1 MIKNRL
7 ISVLKSN
14 FKYLAFF
21 YKYLRLKVLYII
33 TLSVF
38 VSLLDV
44 LSLSMFIPLFEAA
57 SGGGDKENPSV
68 VQAYLDQFGI
78 SLTINNILL
87 IMLIFFL
94 FKGLARYFDVF
105 FRARISAFFIKRMRF
120 RLLNLI
126 SNLRYSKFIM
136 TDQGTIQNVVSV
148 EAAGVLT
155 AYQLYI
161 SVFQNF
167 IFVIVYIAMS
177 FLSNANFTLIV
188 IIGGVISRF
197 VLTKFYSRSK
207 TISYAITEKNNA
219 FLSLVLQQITNFK
232 YLKSTAV
239 MPKYVKKIN
248 ANINETE
255 DEQLKIGYITA
266 GVLASR
272 EPIIIL
278 FLVAA
283 IYIQVNVFLG
293 ELSTII
299 LSLLLFYRAFSS
311 LMMVQSSW
319 MGFLKYTGSL
329 TQIEIFESKLAKE
342 QETYSGET
350 FPGIKDNITLKD
362 VNFSFLEEQTI
373 INGLSHTISKNSTVA
388 IVGKSG
394 SGKTTLVNLLSGL
407 LTPDSG
413 EILIDGVDLRKYN
426 IDTYRQNI
434 GLISQE
440 TVVFNDTIFNNVTL
454 WADRNQENINRFFE
468 VIQKVDLHDFV
479 EESRL
484 KEETL
489 LGDSGVIMSG
499 GQRQRL
505 SIARELFKKTELL
518 ILDEATSALD
528 SHTEKLIQESIE
540 IIKGQATIIIIAHRL
555 STVKSADKI
564 VLLKEGQIEAS
575 GNFKDL
581 IDKSPTFASMV
592 KMQEM

>member
-1 MIKNRL
+1 M
-7 ISVLKSN
+7 
-14 FKYLAFF
+14 
-21 YKYLRLKVLYII
+21 
-33 TLSVF
+33 LSVF

-57 SGGGDKENPSV
+57 SGGDESKKHSV
-68 VQAYLDQFGI
+68 VQTYLDQFGI

-87 IMLIFFL
+87 VMLVFFL
-94 FKGLARYFDVF
+94 FKGVARYFDVF
-105 FRARISAFFIKRMRF
+105 FRARISAFFIKKMRI

-148 EAAGVLT
+148 EAAGVL
-155 AYQLYI
+155 AGYQLYI

-167 IFVIVYIAMS
+167 IFVIVYIVMS

-188 IIGGVISRF
+188 IVGGVISRF
-197 VLTKFYSRSK
+197 VLTTFYNKSK
-207 TISYAITEKNNA
+207 TISFTITEKNNN

-232 YLKSTAV
+232 YLKSTAA

-255 DEQLKIGYITA
+255 DQQLKIGYITA

-278 FLVAA
+278 FLIAA
-283 IYIQVNVFLG
+283 IYIQVNVFHG
-293 ELSTII
+293 QLSTII

-329 TQIEIFESKLAKE
+329 TQIASFESTLASE
-342 QETYSGET
+342 QEHYTGEI
-350 FPGIKDNITLKD
+350 FPGIKQDITLQNI
-362 VNFSFLEEQTI
+362 NFSFFKEQSI
-373 INGLSHTISKNSTVA
+373 IKGLSYTIPKNSTVA

-407 LTPDSG
+407 LSPDSG
-413 EILIDGVDLRKYN
+413 DILIDGVSIRKYN
-426 IDTYRQNI
+426 INTYRQNI

-454 WADRNQENINRFFE
+454 WADKDQENINRFFE
-468 VIQKVDLHDFV
+468 VIQKVDLDDFV
-479 EESRL
+479 VESRF

-528 SHTEKLIQESIE
+528 SHTEKLIQQSIE
-540 IIKGQATIIIIAHRL
+540 LIKGQATIIIIAHRL
-555 STVKSADKI
+555 STIKSADTI
-564 VLLKEGQIEAS
+564 LLLKEGQIEAS
-575 GNFKDL
+575 GNFKEL
-581 IDKSPTFASMV
+581 IAKSPTFASMV
-592 KMQEM
+592 QMQEM